1 MRGGATK
8 EEKERESSTTRRN
21 GLFLPGGAR
30 SQKKGLTGHYV
41 VVHAKEILA
50 EGKTLDDA
58 IKNLQVRFSSP
69 PEPLLIRQVLGQR
82 RTPIRM
88 RSPQSVAGH
97 TR

>member
-1 MRGGATK
+1 MRGGSTK
-8 EEKERESSTTRRN
+8 RMKSVNHRPHEETDY
-21 GLFLPGGAR
+21 F
-30 SQKKGLTGHYV
+30 SQVEPALKKGLAGHYV

-58 IKNLQVRFSSP
+58 IKNLLARFSSP

-88 RSPQSVAGH
+88 RSPKSAAGH
-97 TR
+97 AR